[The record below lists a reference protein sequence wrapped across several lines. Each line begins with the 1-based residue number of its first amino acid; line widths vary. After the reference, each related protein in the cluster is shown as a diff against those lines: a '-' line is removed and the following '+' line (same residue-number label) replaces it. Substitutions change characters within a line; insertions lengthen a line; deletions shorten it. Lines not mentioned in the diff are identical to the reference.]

1 MKSMNLWLWIGAV
14 LLAGSILTWAITGV
28 AELREESLRALPRLL
43 LALGLLSVLVGLGKR
58 LMII

>member
-1 MKSMNLWLWIGAV
+1 MNLWLWIGAV